1 MNYRVK
7 MILILTLFAC
17 VSGGVLSVVYLF
29 SSPMIEANILK
40 EQREAVFLVVP
51 GVKKYTEKKID
62 DFVYYECRDE
72 SGSVNGFAFLAQG
85 NGYQG
90 VIKIMVGVTPD
101 ISKIT
106 GIKVLE
112 QVETPGLGG
121 RISEKEFQEQ
131 FRGISTEPVIEYVK
145 NKKPSKPNEI
155 QAITGATISSRSVVS
170 IINKY
175 IEKMKTGVAKS

>member
-17 VSGGVLSVVYLF
+17 ISGGVLSVVYLF

-40 EQREAVFLVVP
+40 EQREAIFLVVP
-51 GVKKYTEKKID
+51 GASEYTEKKVD
-62 DFVYYECRDE
+62 DFIYYECRDK
-72 SGSVNGFAFLAQG
+72 SGNISGYAFLAQG

-121 RISEKEFQEQ
+121 RIAEKDFQEQ
-131 FRGISTEPVIEYVK
+131 FRGITTEPQIEYVK
-145 NKKPSKPNEI
+145 NQKPSKPNEI

-170 IINKY
+170 IINRY
-175 IEKMKTGVAKS
+175 VSKMKTTVAKG

>member
-17 VSGGVLSVVYLF
+17 ISGGVLSVVYLF
-29 SSPMIEANILK
+29 SSPMIEANLLR
-40 EQREAVFLVVP
+40 EQREAIFLVVP
-51 GVKKYTEKKID
+51 GAKEYSEKQVD

-72 SGSVNGFAFLAQG
+72 NGNINGFAFLAQG

-90 VIKIMVGVTPD
+90 VIKIMVGVTTD

-121 RISEKEFQEQ
+121 RISEKEFQAQ
-131 FRGISTEPVIEYVK
+131 FRGISTDPQIEYVK

-170 IINKY
+170 IINGY
-175 IEKMKTGVAKS
+175 ITKMKTEVGRG